1 MSLHITPYD
10 IINIT
15 DDLKHPQNQKRPIYE
30 TKVHSKNEKTDMTI
44 KTSKKILEHY
54 SAYFVPEKHLTS

>member
-15 DDLKHPQNQKRPIYE
+15 DDLKHPQTLKRAINE
-30 TKVHSKNEKTDMTI
+30 TKVHSKNKKTDMTI
-44 KTSKKILEHY
+44 KTLKKILEH
-54 SAYFVPEKHLTS
+54 SNAKIISKKCLTS

>member
-15 DDLKHPQNQKRPIYE
+15 DDLKHPQNQRRPIDE

-44 KTSKKILEHY
+44 KTLKNKNR
-54 SAYFVPEKHLTS
+54 T

>member
-15 DDLKHPQNQKRPIYE
+15 DDLKHPQTLKRAINE

-44 KTSKKILEHY
+44 KTLKNKNRTKRYIATAKK
-54 SAYFVPEKHLTS
+54 S